1 MSTTATATLPA
12 ATAATDKHR
21 RGFSF
26 TSKSSKSRR
35 SSANSGN
42 TSNPVTPIAET
53 AEDKARRSLQ
63 SKADP
68 TMALSELQ
76 PSELGFFFFFF
87 FIILIL
93 VYIVTDILV
102 FSGGRSRK
110 VEPGKYSRNA
120 AQGSIREC
128 YQYVG
133 SLPPFDFI

>member
-12 ATAATDKHR
+12 AAAATNKHH

-42 TSNPVTPIAET
+42 TSNPISPVVET
-53 AEDKARRSLQ
+53 AEDKVRRSLQ

-76 PSELGFFFFFF
+76 PSEFGFLF
-87 FIILIL
+87 L
-93 VYIVTDILV
+93 
-102 FSGGRSRK
+102 
-110 VEPGKYSRNA
+110 
-120 AQGSIREC
+120 
-128 YQYVG
+128 
-133 SLPPFDFI
+133 

>member
-12 ATAATDKHR
+12 AAAATNKHR

-42 TSNPVTPIAET
+42 TSNPISPVVET
-53 AEDKARRSLQ
+53 AEDKVRRSLQ

-76 PSELGFFFFFF
+76 PSEFGFLF
-87 FIILIL
+87 L
-93 VYIVTDILV
+93 
-102 FSGGRSRK
+102 
-110 VEPGKYSRNA
+110 
-120 AQGSIREC
+120 
-128 YQYVG
+128 
-133 SLPPFDFI
+133 